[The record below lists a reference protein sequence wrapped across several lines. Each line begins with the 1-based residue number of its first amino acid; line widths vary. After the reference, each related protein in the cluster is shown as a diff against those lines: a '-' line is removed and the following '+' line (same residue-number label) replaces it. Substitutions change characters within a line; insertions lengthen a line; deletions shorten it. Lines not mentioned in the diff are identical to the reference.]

1 MELAPLLDQLFPE
14 GHSVKTED
22 WLVSGSATVAGKPV
36 AVLGT
41 TNHVFIGIRE
51 AVTLSDKLLDIV
63 EKQPGVPIIMLVDNN
78 GQRMALDEELLVLPE
93 YIAHLLRAQQLA
105 RSNGHKLIA
114 VVYGNSIAGGF
125 IAWGM
130 LADRIV
136 STPGS
141 ETSVMKL
148 EAIARVTKMPLA
160 KLQELAAKVSVFAP
174 GCENFY
180 KMGGLHEM
188 WTDDFSGRLKAVL
201 DSDDSQDIRSTLGH
215 ERGGRLAA
223 SGVISDV
230 LQA

>member
-1 MELAPLLDQLFPE
+1 MELSPLLDQLFPE
-14 GHSVKTED
+14 GHSLTTED
-22 WLVSGSATVAGKPV
+22 WLISGSATVAGKPV

-51 AVTLSDKLLDIV
+51 AAALSGKLLDIV
-63 EKQPGVPIIMLVDNN
+63 EQQPGIPIVMLVDNN

-125 IAWGM
+125 IAFGM

-136 STPGS
+136 SVPGA

-148 EAIARVTKMPLA
+148 EAISRVTKMPLE
-160 KLQELAAKVSVFAP
+160 KLQELAKKVSVFAP

-180 KMGGLHEM
+180 RMGGLHEM
-188 WTDDFSGRLKAVL
+188 WTDNFAGRLQTL
-201 DSDDSQDIRSTLGH
+201 LEHDDSQDIRAALGQ
-215 ERGGRLAA
+215 ERGGRQAA
-223 SGVISDV
+223 HSVIADV

>member
-1 MELAPLLDQLFPE
+1 MELPALLDQLFPE
-14 GHSVKTED
+14 GHRVSTDD
-22 WLVSGSATVAGKPV
+22 WLLSGSATVGGRPV
-36 AVLGT
+36 AILGT

-51 AVTLSDKLLDIV
+51 AIALSGKILDLV
-63 EKQPGVPIIMLVDNN
+63 ENQPGIPIVMLVDNN

-105 RSNGHKLIA
+105 RESGHKLAA

-125 IAWGM
+125 IAFGM

-136 STPGS
+136 STPGA

-148 EAIARVTKMPLA
+148 EAIARVTKMPLE
-160 KLQELAAKVSVFAP
+160 KLQALAQKVSVFAP

-180 KMGGLHEM
+180 RMGGLHEI
-188 WTDDFSGRLKAVL
+188 WTDDFAARLQKLLANDDANDIRAVL
-201 DSDDSQDIRSTLGH
+201 GR

-223 SGVISDV
+223 RAVMDEV
-230 LQA
+230 LGA